1 MAMARANDGTLLHF
15 QVLGRRGAPP
25 VLLIAGLGQELTGWT
40 LQRLAFASRYCTIAL
55 DNRGVGRSDKPAGD
69 YSLIEMADDAVAVLD
84 ALRID
89 SAHVVGLSMGGA
101 ISQVLAVRHPG
112 RLRSLTLVCTA
123 CRNHPW
129 RRELLEEWAETARRR
144 GMRALSNEAMR
155 WLVGPR
161 SLRRFAPALGLFG
174 PLALQ
179 CPPHAFAAQ
188 VNAILAAS
196 NALAGDLSKI
206 AVPTLVVAGN
216 QDILTPRGDA
226 EELADRIPG
235 AELVVISGAAHGLTV
250 EHASTFNRIVLEFL
264 GRSERAW
271 PTLRTVA

>member
-1 MAMARANDGTLLHF
+1 MAMARANDGTRLHF

-25 VLLIAGLGQELTGWT
+25 ILLIAGLGQDLTGWT
-40 LQRLAFASRYCTIAL
+40 LQRLAFASRHRTIAL
-55 DNRGVGRSDKPAGD
+55 DNRGVGRSDKPEGD

-84 ALRID
+84 ALGID

-101 ISQVLAVRHPG
+101 ISQVLAVRHPR
-112 RLRSLTLVCTA
+112 RLRSLTLVGTA

-129 RRELLEEWAETARRR
+129 RTELLKEWAETARLR
-144 GMRALSNEAMR
+144 GMRALSHDALR

-188 VNAILAAS
+188 VSAILSADES
-196 NALAGDLSKI
+196 LARDLAMI
-206 AVPTLVVAGN
+206 AVPTLIVVGN

-235 AELVVISGAAHGLTV
+235 AELVVIAGAAHGLTV
-250 EHASTFNRIVLEFL
+250 EHAATFNRIVVEFVD
-264 GRSERAW
+264 RSERTW
-271 PTLRTVA
+271 RDLPTVA